1 MMDKI
6 SRNLIYLTGFMGSG
20 KSTLGPI
27 LANTLG
33 FSFVDVDKEIIRIVG
48 RPITDI
54 FSDFGEQYFRDIEH
68 TLLREVSTRVQTV
81 IALGGG
87 SVTFER
93 NMTLIRTTGTLIYLR
108 TDEEQLF
115 KRLSRKNDRPLLR
128 TADRSITEADQL
140 RQSIKSLIT
149 AREQFYS
156 QADITISTS
165 GKRIG
170 MTVDELVTLLK
181 PYLKL

>member
-1 MMDKI
+1 MDKI

-33 FSFVDVDKEIIRIVG
+33 FSFVDIDKEIIRIAG
-48 RPITDI
+48 RSITDI
-54 FSDFGEQYFRDIEH
+54 FSDFGEQHFRDIEH
-68 TLLREVSTRVQTV
+68 TLLRDVSTRVQTV

-87 SVTFER
+87 AVTFER
-93 NMTLIRTTGTLIYLR
+93 NMTIIRTTGTLVYLR

-115 KRLSRKNDRPLLR
+115 KRLNRKNDRPLLR
-128 TADRSITEADQL
+128 TAERSITEEDQL

-156 QADITISTS
+156 LADITISTS

-170 MTVDELVTLLK
+170 MTVDGLVTLLK